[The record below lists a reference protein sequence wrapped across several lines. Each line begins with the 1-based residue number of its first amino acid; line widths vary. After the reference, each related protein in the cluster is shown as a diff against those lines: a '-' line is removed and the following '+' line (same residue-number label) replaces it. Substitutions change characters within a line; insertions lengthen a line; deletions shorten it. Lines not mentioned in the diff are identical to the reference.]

1 MVAMVLTVF
10 YVVVKLSQTTNPMWF
25 KALMIKTLKPKT
37 AKLDVGPMGPMVKWS
52 TLERRAQLSSS
63 PHRVWAAIEPASLW
77 RWGKTGPE
85 RLKLA
90 MATR

>member
-37 AKLDVGPMGPMVKWS
+37 AKLDVGSMEPMVKWS
-52 TLERRAQLSSS
+52 TLEPSS
-63 PHRVWAAIEPASLW
+63 PPLHIECGRP
-77 RWGKTGPE
+77 
-85 RLKLA
+85 
-90 MATR
+90 